1 VAEGGGGRTGGGRQ
15 KGEEGGRTG
24 EWGGWKQKGEE
35 EAERGRRWRRE
46 EEGGASVT
54 KDHDIQDVYKLVID
68 RAVVACKFADEHAQ
82 VWWCVYVM
90 KLRERTHSSGLE
102 WGMHL

>member
-1 VAEGGGGRTGGGRQ
+1 MAEGGGRQEGGGGGGR
-15 KGEEGGRTG
+15 
-24 EWGGWKQKGEE
+24 
-35 EAERGRRWRRE
+35 RGRRVAERENGEGGNRRVRRRQKGRE

-54 KDHDIQDVYKLVID
+54 KDHDIQDMYKLVID

-102 WGMHL
+102 WVMHL